1 MKDKRF
7 IVSSSPHIRDLTN
20 NAEIMWSVVV
30 ALVPAIISA
39 VYFFGLQALVI
50 ILTSVLG
57 AVVTEYLFQKARGK
71 KVTIS
76 DGSAVVTGILLA
88 LTLPPA
94 SPLWMVLIGSVVAIG
109 LGKQVFGG
117 LGHNPFNPALVGRA
131 FLMAAYSKPMSSW
144 ILDGQTTATPLPTIN
159 TALMNATTS
168 ATVAEVVEFT
178 YWDLFIGRI
187 GGCLG
192 ETSALALLLGAAY
205 LLYKGFIDWR
215 IPTGMLS
222 TVFIL
227 TLIAGR
233 DPLAHLLAG
242 GLILGAFFMATD
254 MVTSPVTKRGRW
266 IFGVGAG
273 LIVVIIRLWGGY
285 PEGVMYSILIMN
297 TAVPL
302 IDRFTRPRSFGE
314 VA

>member
-7 IVSSSPHIRDLTN
+7 IVSSSPHIRDSTN

>member
-20 NAEIMWSVVV
+20 NTEIMWSVVV

>member
-39 VYFFGLQALVI
+39 VFFFGLQALVI

-94 SPLWMVLIGSVVAIG
+94 SPFWMVLIGSVVAIG

-285 PEGVMYSILIMN
+285 RKG
-297 TAVPL
+297 
-302 IDRFTRPRSFGE
+302 
-314 VA
+314 

>member
-7 IVSSSPHIRDLTN
+7 MVSSSPHLRDKTT
-20 NAEIMWSVVV
+20 NAEIMWSVVL
-30 ALVPAIISA
+30 ALVPAIIAA

-50 ILTSVLG
+50 IITSVAG
-57 AVVTEYLFQKARGK
+57 SVVTEFLFQKARGK
-71 KVTIS
+71 KVTIN
-76 DGSAVVTGILLA
+76 DGSAVVTGVLLA
-88 LTLPPA
+88 LTLPPTT
-94 SPLWMVLIGSVVAIG
+94 PLWTVLIGSAVAIG

-131 FLMAAYSKPMSSW
+131 FLMAAYPMQLGGW
-144 ILDGQTTATPLPTIN
+144 VLDGQTTATPLTTIN
-159 TALMNATTS
+159 TALLDGTSS
-168 ATVAEVVEFT
+168 ATVAEVVQFS

-205 LLYKGFIDWR
+205 LFYKGFIDWR
-215 IPTGMLS
+215 IPAGMLS
-222 TVFIL
+222 TVFIV

-233 DPLAHLLAG
+233 DPIAHLLAG

-266 IFGVGAG
+266 IFGIGTG
-273 LIVVIIRLWGGY
+273 LLVAIIRLWGGY
-285 PEGVMYSILIMN
+285 PEGVMYAILIMN

-302 IDRFTRPRSFGE
+302 IDYFTRPRTFGE

>member
-7 IVSSSPHIRDLTN
+7 MVSSSPHIRDSTN

>member
-7 IVSSSPHIRDLTN
+7 IVSSSPHIRDSTN

-39 VYFFGLQALVI
+39 VFFFGLQALVI

>member
-178 YWDLFIGRI
+178 YWNLFIGRI

-233 DPLAHLLAG
+233 DPLAHL
-242 GLILGAFFMATD
+242 
-254 MVTSPVTKRGRW
+254 
-266 IFGVGAG
+266 
-273 LIVVIIRLWGGY
+273 
-285 PEGVMYSILIMN
+285 
-297 TAVPL
+297 
-302 IDRFTRPRSFGE
+302 
-314 VA
+314 

>member
-178 YWDLFIGRI
+178 YWNLFIGRI

>member
-39 VYFFGLQALVI
+39 VFFFGLQALVI

-215 IPTGMLS
+215 ISTGMLS

>member
-1 MKDKRF
+1 MKNKGL
-7 IVSSSPHIRDLTN
+7 IVSSTPHLRDRTTN
-20 NAEIMWSVVV
+20 EEIMWSVVL
-30 ALVPAIISA
+30 ALVPAIIAA
-39 VYFFGLQALVI
+39 VYFFGLQALFVI
-50 ILTSVLG
+50 VVSVSG
-57 AVVTEYLFQKARGK
+57 SVITEFLFQKARGK
-71 KVTIS
+71 KVTIN

-88 LTLPPA
+88 LTLPPT
-94 SPLWMVLIGSVVAIG
+94 SPLWMVLVGSLVAIG

-131 FLMAAYSKPMSSW
+131 FLLAAYPTPMTTW
-144 ILDGQTTATPLPTIN
+144 ILDGKTTATPLSTIN
-159 TALMNATTS
+159 AGLMDGTAS
-168 ATVAEVVEFT
+168 ATVAEIVDFS
-178 YWDLFIGRI
+178 YWDLFIGHV
-187 GGCLG
+187 GGSLG
-192 ETSALALLLGAAY
+192 ETSALALLLGAVY

-222 TVFIL
+222 TVFII
-227 TLIAGR
+227 TFIAGR
-233 DPLAHLLAG
+233 DPIAHLLAG

-266 IFGVGAG
+266 IFGIGTG

-285 PEGVMYSILIMN
+285 PEGVMYAILLMN

-302 IDRFTRPRSFGE
+302 IDRYTRPRSLGE